1 MFKNLSLK
9 CLTVFASP
17 LEVCKRY
24 RKVWLAMLDP
34 VFAYIIHKGHP
45 VAVWHSFVLLSATIY
60 IALCSRKVL
69 SNIYYGSLCYQ

>member
-1 MFKNLSLK
+1 MFKHLFLK
-9 CLTVFASP
+9 CLTVFAGP
-17 LEVCKRY
+17 LEICKRH

-60 IALCSRKVL
+60 IALCSGKVL
-69 SNIYYGSLCYQ
+69 PNNYYGSLCYQ